1 MNNKSQAGFYIRI
14 IGGFVDVVSLPF
26 LITNPS
32 NVYAQVFFGF
42 GNFLLILGGLTE
54 WILKILFH

>member
-54 WILKILFH
+54 